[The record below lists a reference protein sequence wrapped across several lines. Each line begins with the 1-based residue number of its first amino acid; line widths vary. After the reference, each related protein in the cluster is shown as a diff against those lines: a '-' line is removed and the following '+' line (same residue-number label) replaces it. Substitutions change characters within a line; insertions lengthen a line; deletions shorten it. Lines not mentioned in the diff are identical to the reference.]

1 MQRKQKTTVVED
13 IFELV
18 SLLPWWLGVILAF
31 ASYIGL
37 HIFALPDP
45 PTPVN
50 AHNAGAFAV
59 RAILK
64 ALATVGQ
71 YLVPLICLAAAAM
84 SAWRSK
90 SHATHTVNTAAHN
103 ADGLFQ
109 PGSVKSSLKGLFGEL
124 QSTLAKKVLLD
135 ANVYEDINNVTLPT
149 SNGTTQ
155 IDHIIVSRF
164 GIFVIETKN
173 MSGWIFGDEK
183 SPQWTQSLPGGKK
196 FQFQNPLHQNYKHVK
211 ALQEFLGV
219 EEEKIFSV
227 VMFWGEAEFKTPM
240 PANVMTHGYVPYIKS
255 KCDVLFTGE
264 EMDDIILAIKTGML
278 PKTWSTGRQ
287 HVADLKARFA
297 STTICPKCGSTLA
310 LRTMKSG
317 AGAGSQFYGCSGFPK
332 CRYVKK
338 LED

>member
-1 MQRKQKTTVVED
+1 M
-13 IFELV
+13 
-18 SLLPWWLGVILAF
+18 SL
-31 ASYIGL
+31 
-37 HIFALPDP
+37 
-45 PTPVN
+45 
-50 AHNAGAFAV
+50 
-59 RAILK
+59 
-64 ALATVGQ
+64 
-71 YLVPLICLAAAAM
+71 
-84 SAWRSK
+84 RS
-90 SHATHTVNTAAHN
+90 
-103 ADGLFQ
+103 FI
-109 PGSVKSSLKGLFGEL
+109 KGLSGEL
-124 QSTLAKKVLLD
+124 QSTLAKKVFLD

-155 IDHIIVSRF
+155 IDHVIVSRF
-164 GIFVIETKN
+164 GIFVVETKN

-196 FQFQNPLHQNYKHVK
+196 FQFQNPLHQNYRHVK
-211 ALQEFLGV
+211 ALQEFLGF

-297 STTICPKCGSTLA
+297 STTTCPKCGSALA
-310 LRTMKSG
+310 LRITKSG

-338 LED
+338 LEI